1 MSVQLIGKVVV
12 ILEKG
17 VSLSAALLDFSTLED
32 LINCLDQPEQSA
44 KGAIISYVEVKFCKE
59 P

>member
-1 MSVQLIGKVVV
+1 MDCNLSGIR
-12 ILEKG
+12 LEALAD
-17 VSLSAALLDFSTLED
+17 VLLDFSTLED

-44 KGAIISYVEVKFCKE
+44 KGAIIIYIEVKFCKE

>member
-32 LINCLDQPEQSA
+32 LINCLDQPEPSA
-44 KGAIISYVEVKFCKE
+44 KGAILVM
-59 P
+59 